1 MKKIQSVKPALSFF
15 LLLAFMGC
23 RDSEYVLPD
32 EYVTIS
38 DNGGGTGTTT
48 WTADKEYLLDGV
60 VFVNEGQTLTI
71 EPGTVIRAETG
82 QAENASALVV
92 ARGGKIIAE
101 GTSEKPVIFTVK
113 GDDLEGSVPIE
124 NNGLWGGVIILGN
137 APVNAPDGESAIE
150 GLSLEDSRT
159 LYGGTDESDN
169 SGILKYVSIR
179 HGGTKLEDGN
189 EINGLTLGGVGN
201 GTTLEYVEVISNRD
215 DGFEF
220 FGGTVNGRYLLSA
233 FCGDDAFDFDQGY
246 TGNCQ
251 FIAGL
256 QAGATGNLLIELS
269 DYEGH
274 PKTRPTIS
282 NATLIGRGM
291 DENGETARFDN
302 SSAGT
307 IANSLFLHQKHGIYI
322 EYSGDNLDSYQQF
335 IDGHIKIMNN
345 VFYMVGN
352 NSARQILG
360 VYSKIVSDVT
370 EQDSIVNA
378 AFEDGN
384 NLLEDPLILYNPQ
397 HIDAMNLL
405 PSNSELGEIYNL
417 SNRWFEDTD
426 FKGAFGPD
434 NWLKDWSILHNRGL
448 LLPGGY

>member
-137 APVNAPDGESAIE
+137 APVNSPDGESAIE

-189 EINGLTLGGVGN
+189 EIHGLTLGGVGN

>member
-246 TGNCQ
+246 AGNCQ
-251 FIAGL
+251 FIVGL
-256 QAGATGNLLIELS
+256 QAGATGDLLIELS

-282 NATLIGRGM
+282 NATLIGKGM

>member
-1 MKKIQSVKPALSFF
+1 MKKLQSVKPALTII
-15 LLLAFMGC
+15 LLLLFIGC
-23 RDSEYVLPD
+23 RESEYLLPD
-32 EYVTIS
+32 EYMTIT

-71 EPGTVIRAETG
+71 EAGTVIRAETG
-82 QAENASALVV
+82 QADNASALVV

-101 GTSEKPVIFTVK
+101 GTSEEPIIFTVK
-113 GDDLEGSVPIE
+113 GDDLKGSVPIE

-137 APVNAPDGESAIE
+137 APVNAPDGESVIE
-150 GLSLEDSRT
+150 GLPVEDLRT
-159 LYGGTDESDN
+159 LYGGTNEKDN

-201 GTTLEYVEVISNRD
+201 GTTLEYIEVISNRD

-251 FIAGL
+251 FIVGL
-256 QAGATGNLLIELS
+256 QAGATGDLLIELS

-282 NATLIGRGM
+282 HATLIGKGM

-307 IANSLFLHQKHGIYI
+307 IVNSLFLHQKHGIDI
-322 EYSGDNLDSYQQF
+322 EYSGDNLDSYQRF
-335 IDGHIKIMNN
+335 IDGHIKIRNN

-360 VYSKIVSDVT
+360 VYSNTVIDVT

-384 NLLEDPLILYNPQ
+384 NLLKDPLIHYNPQ
-397 HIDAMNLL
+397 QIDAMNLL
-405 PSNSELGEIYNL
+405 PANSELGEIYTLNN
-417 SNRWFEDTD
+417 SWFENTGY
-426 FKGAFGPD
+426 KGAFGTD
-434 NWLKDWSILHNRGL
+434 NWLKNWSILHYEEL
-448 LLPGGY
+448 LLYQ

>member
-1 MKKIQSVKPALSFF
+1 
-15 LLLAFMGC
+15 
-23 RDSEYVLPD
+23 
-32 EYVTIS
+32 
-38 DNGGGTGTTT
+38 
-48 WTADKEYLLDGV
+48 
-60 VFVNEGQTLTI
+60 
-71 EPGTVIRAETG
+71 
-82 QAENASALVV
+82 
-92 ARGGKIIAE
+92 
-101 GTSEKPVIFTVK
+101 
-113 GDDLEGSVPIE
+113 
-124 NNGLWGGVIILGN
+124 
-137 APVNAPDGESAIE
+137 
-150 GLSLEDSRT
+150 
-159 LYGGTDESDN
+159 
-169 SGILKYVSIR
+169 
-179 HGGTKLEDGN
+179 
-189 EINGLTLGGVGN
+189 
-201 GTTLEYVEVISNRD
+201 
-215 DGFEF
+215 
-220 FGGTVNGRYLLSA
+220 
-233 FCGDDAFDFDQGY
+233 
-246 TGNCQ
+246 
-251 FIAGL
+251 
-256 QAGATGNLLIELS
+256 
-269 DYEGH
+269 
-274 PKTRPTIS
+274 
-282 NATLIGRGM
+282 M